1 MLGAVVER
9 YPAIKM
15 RATFRDVSY
24 TRKGNAHDAVCYQQ
38 RRACPLFLGER
49 QELRRQGAHGVTVEC
64 HVGCDPETVENRKQQ
79 QRVFGRLSDRFS
91 LFDQYTRPLHSR
103 LGFRRGRA
111 FGVNEWGYERNLKL
125 DLFAT
130 KRGGAR

>member
-79 QRVFGRLSDRFS
+79 QRVFGAL
-91 LFDQYTRPLHSR
+91 RPLQLVRSVHAPAPQPPW
-103 LGFRRGRA
+103 FP
-111 FGVNEWGYERNLKL
+111 
-125 DLFAT
+125 
-130 KRGGAR
+130 ARQGLWRE